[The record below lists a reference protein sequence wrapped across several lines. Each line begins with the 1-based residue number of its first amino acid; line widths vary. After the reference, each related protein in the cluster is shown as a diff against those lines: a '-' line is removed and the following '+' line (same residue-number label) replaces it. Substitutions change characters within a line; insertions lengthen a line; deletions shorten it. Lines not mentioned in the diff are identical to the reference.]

1 MNLIIIILRII
12 AIFIWLLAGGLVLI
26 ENKITR
32 LQYGLVWGTLIFE
45 LVWNLIFG
53 G

>member
-1 MNLIIIILRII
+1 MNLIIIILQIVAII
-12 AIFIWLLAGGLVLI
+12 IWLLAGGLVLT

-32 LQYGLVWGTLIFE
+32 LQYGIVWGTLIFE
-45 LVWNLIFG
+45 LVWNLFFG